1 MCLPSMLSRTVV
13 IPMTSQYGCL
23 ELLITQ
29 TFLSGPVKFEVTR
42 VDCTLIFNCLQE
54 CVDPS
59 ASVTIL
65 ISHISGEVLL
75 LVTAFFVKLSLFF
88 LCNNSCVSFFF
99 FHRIA
104 QEIRGT

>member
-1 MCLPSMLSRTVV
+1 MSLRLKKKTNSDL
-13 IPMTSQYGCL
+13 
-23 ELLITQ
+23 
-29 TFLSGPVKFEVTR
+29 FLGSSESALQI
-42 VDCTLIFNCLQE
+42 TLIFNCLRE

-99 FHRIA
+99 FIGLHT
-104 QEIRGT
+104 EIRGT

>member
-1 MCLPSMLSRTVV
+1 MSLRLKKTNSDL
-13 IPMTSQYGCL
+13 
-23 ELLITQ
+23 
-29 TFLSGPVKFEVTR
+29 FLGSSESALQI
-42 VDCTLIFNCLQE
+42 TLIFNCLRE

-75 LVTAFFVKLSLFF
+75 LVTAFFVNLSLFF

-99 FHRIA
+99 SSDCTRKFEVRNVHRRTIHI
-104 QEIRGT
+104 QFVNRTSRVRTI